1 MAFKP
6 VALASASMFA
16 LMLSGAAHAQDA
28 ATAAPQSDEPADIV
42 VTGVRASLATA
53 QRIKQNSVQI
63 VDSIVAQDIGK
74 LPDNTVSDALQRVT
88 GIQVTR
94 AGGEAG
100 TVLIR
105 GLPNTATLLNGREA
119 FTGTGRGIALQDIPA
134 ELLAGV
140 DVYKTSTPDLVEGGV
155 AGVIDVRLRRPF
167 DFDGFQVAGG
177 GRAVYS
183 DQAGKWGYLG
193 SALVSNRW
201 DTSIGEIGIML
212 SASHNRRRYEDN
224 TAFDFVSN
232 PIADPNSGNQIGVP
246 DTVGGLYTQGD
257 RRRTAYNASVQWRP
271 AANLEFYVDA
281 LYTQY
286 KNRYDTDFFVGL
298 PKAGNVTSI
307 TPNPDYPALAN
318 GVTVENAYTITS
330 NQAYEDKTTTYQI
343 NGGVKYTTD
352 DNTTLSSEL
361 TYNRSRLP
369 NRNMIVDTSFNA
381 PTAVYNFDK
390 GGTPQIDI
398 QGVDLT
404 DPSAFTLRT
413 LFDNHS
419 VAVSRQWAWRGD
431 VEHKFDDGFLSNF
444 KIGARYTNRRVTS
457 QATASIPIAAT
468 NPVLVSTLPGEF
480 WDLSPNGLV
489 KGRVG
494 IGQFLDANGD
504 YLLDNSDTVRGW
516 FGQAVGDRPFEPN
529 LAFFDLEKTYAFYAQ
544 AGYRFDLGSVPVDG
558 VFGVR
563 VVNTVTA
570 LTGNGV
576 DSRQNYLNALP
587 SINARFGLMDNL
599 QLRLA
604 AGKTITRPNFADLNP
619 LVTYVPS
626 GSTGNQG
633 YAGTGGGG
641 NPALTPI
648 KSDAYDITLEY
659 YPSRNSSITAAGF
672 YRKIKGYIQTYSQ
685 PEEYLGDTW
694 LVNRPRNTGSGS
706 LKGVELAYQQ
716 FFDFLPGALSG
727 LGAQLNGTYTI
738 GKTEDPINGGKQR
751 IVNVSKYSYNV
762 VAIYE
767 KYGISA
773 RLAYNWR
780 SSFVD
785 SYNSGGLQ
793 ASTIVADPT
802 GQLDFS
808 ASYDLTPAITLTFD
822 ATNITDRTYQDR
834 FKGLNSLT
842 GVYTD
847 TPRDTRTYDRTF
859 EFGARFRF

>member
-1 MAFKP
+1 MAIKP
-6 VALASASMFA
+6 LIFASASVLA
-16 LMLSGAAHAQDA
+16 LALGSTTQAQTGA
-28 ATAAPQSDEPADIV
+28 AAPQDDTADIV

-94 AGGEAG
+94 GAGEAG

-119 FTGTGRGIALQDIPA
+119 FTGTARGIALQDIPA

-155 AGVIDVRLRRPF
+155 AGVIDVRLHRPF
-167 DFDGFQVAGG
+167 DFEGLQIAGG

-183 DQAGKWGYLG
+183 DQSGKWGYLG

-201 DTSIGEIGIML
+201 DTSIGEIGAMF
-212 SASHNRRRYEDN
+212 AVSHNRRRFEDN

-232 PIADPNSGNQIGVP
+232 PFTDPATGNQIGVP

-257 RRRTAYNASVQWRP
+257 RKRTAYNVSLQWRP
-271 AANLEFYVDA
+271 APNLEFYVDGI
-281 LYTQY
+281 YTQY

-298 PKAGNVTSI
+298 PKAGNVTAI
-307 TPNPDYPALAN
+307 TANPDYPGLAN
-318 GVTVENAYTITS
+318 SVTVQDAYTITS
-330 NQAYEDKTTTYQI
+330 NQAYEDKTTTYQV
-343 NGGVKYTTD
+343 NGGVKYTAD
-352 DNTTLSSEL
+352 DNTTLSTEL
-361 TYNRSRLP
+361 TYSHSRLP

-381 PTAVYNFDK
+381 PTAVYNLDNS
-390 GGTPQIDI
+390 GTPNIDI
-398 QGVDLT
+398 QGADLT
-404 DPSAFTLRT
+404 DPSIFTLRT

-419 VAVSRQWAWRGD
+419 VAVSRQWAWRAD

-444 KIGARYTNRRVTS
+444 KIGTRYTDRRVSS
-457 QATASIPIAAT
+457 QATASIPIAAA
-468 NPVLVSTLPGEF
+468 NPVLVSTLPTDF
-480 WDLSPNGLV
+480 WDLSPSGLV
-489 KGRVG
+489 GGKAG

-504 YLLDNSDTVRGW
+504 YLLNNSDTVRGW
-516 FGQAVGDRPFEPN
+516 FDQPAGARSFDPN
-529 LAFFDLEKTYAFYAQ
+529 LAFFDSEKTYAFYAQ
-544 AGYRFDLGSVPVDG
+544 AGYRFDIGSVPVDG

-563 VVNTVTA
+563 VVNTA
-570 LTGNGV
+570 ASLAGNGV
-576 DSRQNYLNALP
+576 NSRENYLNALP
-587 SINARFGLMDNL
+587 SINARVGLMDNL

-619 LVTYVPS
+619 LVSYVPS

-633 YAGTGGGG
+633 YAGTGSGG
-641 NPALTPI
+641 NPSLAPI
-648 KSDAYDITLEY
+648 KSDAYDVTLEY
-659 YPSRNSSITAAGF
+659 YMSRNASITAAGF
-672 YRKIKGYIQTYSQ
+672 YRKINGYIQTYSQ

-694 LVNRPRNTGSGS
+694 LVNRPRNTGAGS

-716 FFDFLPGALSG
+716 FFDFLPGPLSG
-727 LGAQLNGTYTI
+727 LGAQVNGTYTV

-751 IVNVSKYSYNV
+751 IVNVSKYSYNL

-785 SYNSGGLQ
+785 SYNSGGVQ
-793 ASTIVADPT
+793 ASTIVASPT

-808 ASYDLTPAITLTFD
+808 GSYEVTPWVTLTFD
-822 ATNITDRTYQDR
+822 ATNLTDRTYHDR

-842 GVYTD
+842 GEYSD

-859 EFGARFRF
+859 EFGARFKF